1 MPLGDYGQ
9 GRGIVQF
16 FVRLAQQFF
25 KACGYE
31 VTPLDHTEAF
41 LAHRTKRMGIVSV
54 IGVMVDSVERT
65 IHTVLE
71 EVNQLERFAY
81 LVDGCVVLP
90 RDAGFGDRQQVES
103 ARLRPIA
110 ADDLRQINV
119 DDLEALVRRQLV
131 GLEANVELSC
141 AEGAHRVDLSR
152 IASAYRK
159 FLRSHQER
167 VLVVAGA
174 TEAVT
179 EAWYSVARGCAT
191 VFLQG
196 TSRHAP
202 ILLPLR
208 EDSPRTLEQLTSS
221 VFAAHGVWHNHYDL
235 RRLLDQEYLLP
246 LFHGLVSPLRR
257 GHPLDL
263 VRQALGER
271 DERARAVLF
280 LSGDTSV
287 QAEEIGHGLDLPRSA
302 VYVHSLSGDAR
313 PGGVELF
320 LLATREDHDRFFEPL
335 SKQLAPLRRRGVHMF
350 NPYRLLAGTPVH
362 RQSLAALER
371 AQIVVLLVSSN
382 LLDASG
388 DVEEW
393 VELAVTAQRQGR
405 IILVPVIV
413 GTCAWRNEPYRDLEP
428 LPRGK
433 SRECKPVN
441 TWTHPDQAWL
451 TVVEDLE
458 AIIQAE
464 FSDLL
469 HP

>member
-1 MPLGDYGQ
+1 
-9 GRGIVQF
+9 VQF

-31 VTPLDHTEAF
+31 VTPSDHAEAF
-41 LAHRTKRMGIVSV
+41 LAHRRKRMGIVSV

-71 EVNQLERFAY
+71 EVHQLERYAQ

-90 RDAGFGDRQQVES
+90 RDAAFADRLQVES

-119 DDLEALVRRQLV
+119 DDLEGLVRRQLA

-141 AEGAHRVDLSR
+141 AEGAPRVDLSR
-152 IASAYRK
+152 VASAYRK
-159 FLRSHQER
+159 FLRSEQER
-167 VLVVAGA
+167 VLVVAGVA
-174 TEAVT
+174 EAVA
-179 EAWYSVARGCAT
+179 EAWHSVALGCAT
-191 VFLQG
+191 GFLQG
-196 TSRHAP
+196 VSRYAP
-202 ILLPLR
+202 ILLPLG
-208 EDSPRTLEQLTSS
+208 EDSPRTLEQLTSR

-257 GHPLDL
+257 VHPLDL

-280 LSGDTSV
+280 LSGDTSM
-287 QAEEIGHGLDLPRSA
+287 QAEEIGRGLDLPRSA
-302 VYVHSLSGDAR
+302 VYVHSLSGDAGA
-313 PGGVELF
+313 GGVELF
-320 LLATREDHDRFFEPL
+320 LLATREDHNRFFEPL
-335 SKQLAPLRRRGVHMF
+335 AKHLAPLRRRGVRVF

-362 RQSLAALER
+362 RQSIAALER
-371 AQIVVLLVSSN
+371 VQIVVLLVSHH

-393 VELAVTAQRQGR
+393 VELALAAQRQGR
-405 IILVPVIV
+405 VVLVPVIV
-413 GTCAWRNEPYRDLEP
+413 GTCAWRNEPYRELEA

-433 SRECKPVN
+433 GRECKPVD
-441 TWTHPDQAWL
+441 TWTRPDQAWV

-458 AIIQAE
+458 AIIQE
-464 FSDLL
+464 KFSDLL
-469 HP
+469 RP